1 MRKEVKEEGKSVV
14 KERDMIMQY
23 HQARDCRQRMKSQF
37 TPRQKKNEMPE
48 LMSIPIRTENF
59 ILT

>member
-23 HQARDCRQRMKSQF
+23 HQAGDCRQRMKSQF
-37 TPRQKKNEMPE
+37 TPRQKNEMPE
-48 LMSIPIRTENF
+48 LMSIPIRTKNF
-59 ILT
+59 LFA